1 MAESKLSPFEA
12 VVGAFTFVAIFALG
26 YCHFRLSLRQDEQE
40 GRIER
45 QREEFERS
53 LLQLQREA
61 DEKRAADSLELQLI
75 SVASPHLSRVRD
87 SGRDAATSQRIVAA
101 AGELLAARGRR
112 RTGRERQAASSPR
125 SRPRAP
131 RQHLQ
136 DETERPL
143 RRGPRKALGSIRGR
157 RDRGSSEARE
167 PRRGRL
173 RRAGWWLGADRDG
186 AVCYRWCTTL
196 DRSCSINV
204 QEIGRP
210 SSHPM
215 RATIDE
221 SQCRL
226 DGPFHLRHRI
236 RASDEHEVKCPG
248 TPLGCRRPAQAGRP
262 RRVGHSA
269 PLRR

>member
-101 AGELLAARGRR
+101 AGELLAARGRPGLSLMTDR
-112 RTGRERQAASSPR
+112 IREQSSPR
-125 SRPRAP
+125 EQTAAAI
-131 RQHLQ
+131 
-136 DETERPL
+136 
-143 RRGPRKALGSIRGR
+143 GPDPHPSP
-157 RDRGSSEARE
+157 EANPSNE
-167 PRRGRL
+167 
-173 RRAGWWLGADRDG
+173 WLVLLA
-186 AVCYRWCTTL
+186 TL
-196 DRSCSINV
+196 
-204 QEIGRP
+204 
-210 SSHPM
+210 
-215 RATIDE
+215 
-221 SQCRL
+221 
-226 DGPFHLRHRI
+226 
-236 RASDEHEVKCPG
+236 PG
-248 TPLGCRRPAQAGRP
+248 TDLKAA
-262 RRVGHSA
+262 
-269 PLRR
+269 